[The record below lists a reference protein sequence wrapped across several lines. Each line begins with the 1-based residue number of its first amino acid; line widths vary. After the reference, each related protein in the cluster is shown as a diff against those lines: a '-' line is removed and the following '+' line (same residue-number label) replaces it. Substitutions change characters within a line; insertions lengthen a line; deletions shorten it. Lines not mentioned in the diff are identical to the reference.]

1 MTDQH
6 ETTGAE
12 WRLAYC
18 AAFRRVARAR
28 GWTDEH
34 IESGWLDNGMPD
46 EALATNGRR
55 DPAEVAAED
64 VIECEIEAA
73 NA

>member
-1 MTDQH
+1 MSQN
-6 ETTGAE
+6 ETTAAE

-18 AAFRRVARAR
+18 AAWRRIARER
-28 GWTDEH
+28 GWTEEH
-34 IESGWLDNGMPD
+34 IESGWLENGMPD
-46 EALATNGRR
+46 EALMADGHR